1 MPFKHNAARRHHI
14 PRARYRV
21 TNWPA
26 YEAGLRR
33 RGDLTFWVEEAALA
47 GWQAPRRSTPGGQPR
62 YSELA
67 IELVL
72 TLRLVFHLA
81 LRQAEGF
88 ARSVLALLGLALPVP
103 DHTTLSRRGRA
114 FAGRQPRVGASTG
127 PVHLV
132 LDSTGLELFGQGEW
146 CAAKHGRLRRRWL
159 KLHIGVDATTGEI
172 AAHMLTDSEAD
183 DAAQT
188 PALLCQCE
196 GTLASV
202 TADGAYDR
210 DPVYQ
215 AVAAWQPGSPPE
227 VIIPPRADAVLS
239 TADPDGQ
246 SPRGRHIR
254 LVEPRGSPDMAERG
268 RIGWQ
273 RGTGYGKRNQVENA
287 IGRYKH
293 LIGPKLQARSRPN
306 QHGEVALAAQV
317 LNRMIRQAKPV
328 SVRR

>member
-1 MPFKHNAARRHHI
+1 MPFKHNAFRRHRI
-14 PRARYRV
+14 PQVRYRV
-21 TNWPA
+21 TNWSA

-33 RGDLTFWVEEAALA
+33 RGDLTFWMDEAALA

-67 IELVL
+67 IELAL

-88 ARSVLALLGLALPVP
+88 ARSVLQLLGMALPVP

-114 FAGRQPRVGASTG
+114 FSGCQARVPPGTG

-159 KLHIGVDATTGEI
+159 KLHLGVNASTGEI
-172 AAHMLTDSEAD
+172 AAHMLTDGDED
-183 DAAQT
+183 DAVQA
-188 PALLCQCE
+188 PALLRQCE

-215 AVAAWQPGSPPE
+215 AAAARQPGSLPE
-227 VIIPPRADAVLS
+227 VVIPPRSDAALS
-239 TADPDGQ
+239 TTDPDQ
-246 SPRGRHIR
+246 QTPRDRHVQ
-254 LVEPRGSPDMAERG
+254 LMADRG

-273 RGTGYGKRNQVENA
+273 RATGYGKRNHAETTM
-287 IGRYKH
+287 GRYKH
-293 LIGPKLQARSRPN
+293 LIGPKLRARSRPA
-306 QHGEVALAAQV
+306 QHGEVALGVQV
-317 LNRMIRQAKPV
+317 LNRMIREAKPV

>member
-1 MPFKHNAARRHHI
+1 MPFKHNAARRHYI
-14 PRARYRV
+14 PRARYQV

-33 RGDLTFWVEEAALA
+33 RGDLTFWVDEAALA

-72 TLRLVFHLA
+72 ALRLVFHLA

-88 ARSVLALLGLALPVP
+88 ARSVLQLLGMALSVP

-114 FAGRQPRVGASTG
+114 FAGRQPRLQLGGG

-159 KLHIGVDATTGEI
+159 KLHLGVDAGTGEI
-172 AAHMLTDSEAD
+172 TAHVLTDGDAD
-183 DAAQT
+183 DAAQA
-188 PALLCQCE
+188 PGLLRQCE
-196 GTLASV
+196 GTLASL

-215 AVAAWQPGSPPE
+215 AAMARQPGSPPE
-227 VIIPPRADAVLS
+227 VVIPPRADAALG
-239 TADPDGQ
+239 TTDPDQQ
-246 SPRGRHIR
+246 SPRDRHVQ
-254 LVEPRGSPDMAERG
+254 LMADRG

-273 RGTGYGKRNQVENA
+273 RATGYGRRNHGFLPTLDDHAASRNL
-287 IGRYKH
+287 RSS
-293 LIGPKLQARSRPN
+293 RSR
-306 QHGEVALAAQV
+306 LA
-317 LNRMIRQAKPV
+317 RPYI
-328 SVRR
+328 